1 MTLTRSRSQTQTS
14 RSAPFSSAR
23 RPLPSPRGQS
33 LQAAPGPVLR
43 RRPHLRR
50 AALSLAEDG
59 SWGGSVPDVGAG
71 SRRPD
76 TASPPVPASSPP
88 GPLSPLSL
96 RVPSHPAL
104 VPFTYTP
111 HRLSRPSHRPR
122 PPGAAGDHRAPDP
135 ARPAPKARRK
145 PGRIPHPHTPP
156 PLDLGCRRHP
166 LPSQK

>member
-33 LQAAPGPVLR
+33 LQAAPGPVVR

-59 SWGGSVPDVGAG
+59 RWGGSVPDVGAG
-71 SRRPD
+71 SQRPD
-76 TASPPVPASSPP
+76 TASPPVPASPP

-96 RVPSHPAL
+96 RVPSRPAL
-104 VPFTYTP
+104 VPFTCTP

-156 PLDLGCRRHP
+156 PLDLGCRHHP